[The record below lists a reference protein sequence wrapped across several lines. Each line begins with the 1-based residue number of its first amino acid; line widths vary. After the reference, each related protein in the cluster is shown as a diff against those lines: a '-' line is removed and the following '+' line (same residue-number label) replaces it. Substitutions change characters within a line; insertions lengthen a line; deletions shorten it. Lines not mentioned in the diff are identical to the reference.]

1 MVALVFSIISFL
13 ACVFLIYVLA
23 QFHRELARG
32 KGLRRLETRRAVAV
46 MAMPVKQPA
55 GFIGVWGKQAS

>member
-23 QFHRELARG
+23 QFHRELAKA
-32 KGLRRLETRRAVAV
+32 KGLRRPYARRAVTTI
-46 MAMPVKQPA
+46 MLPVKRPA
-55 GFIGVWGKQAS
+55 DVIGVWGKQAS